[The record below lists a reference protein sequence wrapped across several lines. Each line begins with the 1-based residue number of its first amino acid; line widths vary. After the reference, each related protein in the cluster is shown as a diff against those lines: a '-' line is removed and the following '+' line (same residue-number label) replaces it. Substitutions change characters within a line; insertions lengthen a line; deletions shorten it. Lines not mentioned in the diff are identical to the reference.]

1 MTNDRFRTWLFAT
14 ASCVA
19 VATYSQAAFAAAE
32 AAQAASTEPEEIVV
46 TGTRIVRDG
55 YEAPTPTTVIGI
67 EALQTAAPA
76 NIADYLHEM
85 PIVVGGNTSS
95 NTNSGASSGTGGL
108 NTIGLRNLGQ
118 ERTLVLLDGAR
129 SVQSHL
135 NGGIDINT
143 FPQELVSRVDVVT
156 GGASA
161 SYGSDAMSGVVN
173 FVLDKT
179 FTGVKGE
186 VSGGLTSYGDGGNW
200 KVTLTAGTPFAG
212 GRGHFLIN
220 GLLTLPEG
228 QGQRDRQAGQR
239 FFGRP

>member
-1 MTNDRFRTWLFAT
+1 MKNDRFKTWLFAT

-32 AAQAASTEPEEIVV
+32 AAPQAASTEPDEIVV

-76 NIADYLHEM
+76 NIADYLHQM
-85 PIVVGGNTSS
+85 PIIVGGNTSS
-95 NTNSGASSGTGGL
+95 NTNSGASSGTGGI

-135 NGGIDINT
+135 NGGVDINT
-143 FPQELVSRVDVVT
+143 FPQELISLVDVVT
-156 GGASA
+156 GATLRVGDLEAEPAGATPTA
-161 SYGSDAMSGVVN
+161 DA
-173 FVLDKT
+173 
-179 FTGVKGE
+179 
-186 VSGGLTSYGDGGNW
+186 
-200 KVTLTAGTPFAG
+200 FA
-212 GRGHFLIN
+212 R
-220 GLLTLPEG
+220 
-228 QGQRDRQAGQR
+228 
-239 FFGRP
+239 